1 MTRYIAF
8 LRAINV
14 GGHVVKMDALRGH
27 LLRPRPLE
35 RRDLHRQRQ
44 RDLRIPR
51 SSAARRSNKK
61 IEASLESAL
70 GYPVSTFLR
79 TDAEIHAIASHQ
91 PFPLDLMK
99 EARTAAVG
107 FLAAPLSPAAAKS
120 LFALKTEFD
129 DFHLHARELYWCSRA
144 KQSES
149 TFSNRVCERAIQCP
163 TTFRN
168 LNTIARLAAKY
179 AANPR

>member
-14 GGHVVKMDALRGH
+14 GGRVVKMDALRDLFSSLG
-27 LLRPRPLE
+27 LSNVETFIASGNVIFESRASAGILE
-35 RRDLHRQRQ
+35 
-44 RDLRIPR
+44 
-51 SSAARRSNKK
+51 KK
-61 IEASLESAL
+61 IETSLESAL
-70 GYPVSTFLR
+70 GYSVSTFLR
-79 TDAEIHAIASHQ
+79 TGAEIQAIASHQ
-91 PFPLDLMK
+91 PFPPDLLQQ
-99 EARTAAVG
+99 APTLAVG

-129 DFHLHARELYWCSRA
+129 DFHLHSRELYWCSRA

-149 TFSNRVCERAIQCP
+149 TFSNRLCERAIQCS

-168 LNTIARLAAKY
+168 FNTIARLAAKY
-179 AANPR
+179 PAVLR

>member
-14 GGHVVKMDALRGH
+14 GGHVVKMDTL
-27 LLRPRPLE
+27 
-35 RRDLHRQRQ
+35 RDLFSS
-44 RDLRIPR
+44 LGLSNVETFIASGNVIFESR
-51 SSAARRSNKK
+51 SSARVLEQK

-79 TDAEIHAIASHQ
+79 TGAEIHAIASHQ
-91 PFPLDLMK
+91 PFPPDLMK

-107 FLAAPLSPAAAKS
+107 FLAAPLCPAAAKS

-144 KQSES
+144 KQSDS
-149 TFSNRVCERAIQCP
+149 AFSNRVCERAIQCP

-179 AANPR
+179 PAFPT

>member
-14 GGHVVKMDALRGH
+14 GGRVVKMDALR
-27 LLRPRPLE
+27 
-35 RRDLHRQRQ
+35 DLFSSLGLSNVETFIASGNVIFESRA
-44 RDLRIPR
+44 
-51 SSAARRSNKK
+51 SAATLEKK

-79 TDAEIHAIASHQ
+79 TGAEIHSIASHQ
-91 PFPLDLMK
+91 PFPPDLMK
-99 EARTAAVG
+99 EAPTLAVG
-107 FLAAPLSPAAAKS
+107 FLAAPLNPAAAES

-129 DFHLHARELYWCSRA
+129 HFHLHARELYWCSRA

-149 TFSNRVCERAIQCP
+149 TFSNRVCERAILCP

-179 AANPR
+179 PSTPR